1 MASRMQNH
9 GGCTEGWVVDQHC
22 GDSFNEC
29 AVQERHPSQQRGGN
43 MNMFHFEMKSAGFKP
58 GF

>member
-43 MNMFHFEMKSAGFKP
+43 MNMFHFEV
-58 GF
+58 